1 MAWKDEIQHV
11 VVLMLENQSFDRLL
25 GFVRLDDASE
35 RIDGLTGN
43 ETMPAALT
51 DPRRA
56 VRLERGTAPGLY
68 VTDPTPG
75 HQFEDIAVHAF
86 GQPPSPTPPTPTI
99 IEFIANYDRQPG
111 ADRKPNSAQ
120 TR

>member
-51 DPRRA
+51 DPARV
-56 VRLERGTAPGLY
+56 VRLERGTAPALY
-68 VTDPTPG
+68 LRPPG
-75 HQFEDIAVHAF
+75 ISSRTSRCRSSVNR
-86 GQPPSPTPPTPTI
+86 GCPIRRRPP
-99 IEFIANYDRQPG
+99 
-111 ADRKPNSAQ
+111 
-120 TR
+120 